1 MHFEIRIAFD
11 KECCFL
17 QEIYKN
23 DYALCIQ
30 VILRNRVRLKMIY
43 SYQSVVSFL
52 KIGVTRAIFSLSG
65 KTPFAQEISKIFFR
79 ITDILSD
86 TFLTTSAEISSYSK
100 LLFVLR
106 FANAFATTV
115 GKIFETSF
123 SFHAKYHIT
132 GKFYFLFF
140 SIFLLV
146 LTRFF
151 SGRKTEH

>member
-1 MHFEIRIAFD
+1 MRSSNFEQ
-11 KECCFL
+11 KGKT
-17 QEIYKN
+17 EIGLSLVN
-23 DYALCIQ
+23 IMLFP
-30 VILRNRVRLKMIY
+30 
-43 SYQSVVSFL
+43 FL

-65 KTPFAQEISKIFFR
+65 KTPFAKEISKIFFR